1 MKIGVIGGG
10 QLGRMLALA
19 GTPLGMNFA
28 FLDPAPD
35 ACAQALGEHIRAD
48 YGDLDHLRQLADE
61 VDLVT
66 FEFESV
72 PAETVAFLSQ
82 FVPVYPSAEAL
93 RIARDRWF
101 EKSLFKD
108 LGIPTP
114 DFADIQSQADL
125 DAAVA
130 SIGLPAVMKT
140 RTLGYD
146 GKGQKVL
153 RKAAD
158 VTGAFAELGSV
169 PCLLE
174 GFVPFSGEV
183 SLIAVRARDGE
194 TRFYPLVHNTHVNGV
209 LNLSIAST
217 QHPLQKLAEDYVGR
231 VLKALDY
238 VGVLAFEFFEVDG
251 GLKANEI
258 APRVHNSGHWTIEGA
273 ECSQFENHLR
283 AVAGLPLGST
293 RLLSPVVMLN
303 LLGDMWPAEITLP
316 DWAPLFEDGE
326 AFLHLYGKRR
336 AIGRRKMGHANFLG
350 ATTEDCLKRAEAMKA
365 KWLANGR
372 SGS

>member
-35 ACAQALGEHIRAD
+35 ACAAALGEHLRAD
-48 YGDLDHLRQLADE
+48 YNDQDHLRQLADE

-101 EKSLFKD
+101 EKSMFKN

-114 DFADIQSQADL
+114 EFADIQSQADL
-125 DAAVA
+125 DAAAA
-130 SIGLPAVMKT
+130 SIGLPAVLKT

-153 RKAAD
+153 RKPSD
-158 VTGAFAELGSV
+158 VTAAFAELGSV
-169 PCLLE
+169 PCILE
-174 GFVPFSGEV
+174 GFVPFTGEV
-183 SLIAVRARDGE
+183 SLIAVRGRDGQIC
-194 TRFYPLVHNTHVNGV
+194 FYPLVHNTHEDGI
-209 LNLSIAST
+209 LRLSVASSN
-217 QHPLQKLAEDYVGR
+217 HPLQSLAEDYAGR
-231 VLKALDY
+231 VLTELDY

-283 AVAGLPLGST
+283 AVSGLPLGST
-293 RLLSPVVMLN
+293 AKVGESAMLN
-303 LLGDMWPAEITLP
+303 FIGEVPAVAKVI
-316 DWAPLFEDGE
+316 AIEDCH
-326 AFLHLYGKRR
+326 LHHYGK
-336 AIGRRKMGHANFLG
+336 AFKVGRKVGHATLRCP
-350 ATTEDCLKRAEAMKA
+350 D
-365 KWLANGR
+365 R
-372 SGS
+372 STLDRQITAVESLIARD

>member
-35 ACAQALGEHIRAD
+35 ACAASLGEHLRAD
-48 YGDLDHLRQLADE
+48 YGDQDHLRQLADE

-82 FVPVYPSAEAL
+82 FVPVFPGAEAL

-101 EKSLFKD
+101 EKSMLKD

-114 DFADIQSQADL
+114 EFADIKSQDDL
-125 DAAVA
+125 DLAVA
-130 SIGLPAVMKT
+130 RIGLPAVLKT

-153 RKAAD
+153 RKLGD
-158 VTGAFAELGSV
+158 VVDAFATLGSV
-169 PCLLE
+169 PCILE

-183 SLIAVRARDGE
+183 SLIAVRGRDGA
-194 TRFYPLVHNTHVNGV
+194 TCFYPLVHNNHEDGI
-209 LNLSIAST
+209 LRLSVASSN
-217 QHPLQKLAEDYVGR
+217 HPLQALAEDYASR
-231 VLKALDY
+231 VLTKLEY
-238 VGVLAFEFFEVDG
+238 VGVLAFEFFEIDG

-283 AVAGLPLGST
+283 AITGLPLGST
-293 RLLSPVVMLN
+293 AKLGESAMLN
-303 LLGDMWPAEITLP
+303 FIGEVPPVAKVI
-316 DWAPLFEDGE
+316 AVEDCH
-326 AFLHLYGKRR
+326 LHHYGK
-336 AIGRRKMGHANFLG
+336 AFKVGRKVGHATLRCPDR
-350 ATTEDCLKRAEAMKA
+350 ATLDRQITAVESLISRD
-365 KWLANGR
+365 
-372 SGS
+372 

>member
-19 GTPLGMNFA
+19 GTPLGMRFA
-28 FLDPAPD
+28 FLDPAVD
-35 ACAQALGEHIRAD
+35 ACAQALG
-48 YGDLDHLRQLADE
+48 DHVLAGYSDQDALRQLADQ

-101 EKSLFKD
+101 EKSMFRE

-114 DFADIQSQADL
+114 EFADIQSQADL

-153 RKAAD
+153 RSAAD
-158 VTGAFAELGSV
+158 VAGAFAELGSV
-169 PCLLE
+169 PCILE
-174 GFVPFSGEV
+174 GFVPFTGEV
-183 SLIAVRARDGE
+183 SLVAVRARDGQ
-194 TRFYPLVHNTHVNGV
+194 TRFYPLVHNTHRNGI
-209 LNLSIAST
+209 LELSIAST
-217 QHPLQKLAEDYVGR
+217 AHPLQQLAEDYVGR
-231 VLKALDY
+231 VLEKLDY

-283 AVAGLPLGST
+283 AIAGLPLGST
-293 RLLSPVVMLN
+293 AKVGESAMLN
-303 LLGDMWPAEITLP
+303 FI
-316 DWAPLFEDGE
+316 GE
-326 AFLHLYGKRR
+326 VPPVEQVIAIDDCHVHHYGK
-336 AIGRRKMGHANFLG
+336 AFKAGRKVGHATVRSADR
-350 ATTEDCLKRAEAMKA
+350 ATLDRQVAQVQALIQRT
-365 KWLANGR
+365 
-372 SGS
+372 

>member
-19 GTPLGMNFA
+19 GTPLGMSFA

-35 ACAQALGEHIRAD
+35 ACSQALGEHLRGD
-48 YGDLDHLRQLADE
+48 YNDHEHLRRLADD

-101 EKSLFKD
+101 EKSMFKD

-125 DAAVA
+125 EAAVA
-130 SIGLPAVMKT
+130 AIGLPAVMKT

-153 RKAAD
+153 RKAED
-158 VTGAFAELGSV
+158 VVGAFAELGSV
-169 PCLLE
+169 PCILE
-174 GFVPFSGEV
+174 GFVPFTGEV
-183 SLIAVRARDGE
+183 SLVAVRARDGE
-194 TRFYPLVHNTHVNGV
+194 TRFYPLVHNRHDSGV
-209 LNLSIAST
+209 LALSIAST
-217 QHPLQKLAEDYVGR
+217 EHPLQALAEDYVGR
-231 VLKALDY
+231 VLKQLDY

-293 RLLSPVVMLN
+293 AKVGESAML
-303 LLGDMWPAEITLP
+303 
-316 DWAPLFEDGE
+316 
-326 AFLHLYGKRR
+326 
-336 AIGRRKMGHANFLG
+336 NFLG
-350 ATTEDCLKRAEAMKA
+350 GVPDVAKVTAIADCHLHHYGKAFKAGRKVGHATLRCADMATLKARIAEVEA
-365 KWLANGR
+365 LIQG
-372 SGS
+372 

>member
-19 GTPLGMNFA
+19 GTPLGLEFA

-35 ACAQALGEHIRAD
+35 ACAQALGKHILAD
-48 YGDLDHLRQLADE
+48 YNDQTALRQLANE
-61 VDLVT
+61 VDVVT

-72 PAETVAFLSQ
+72 PADTVAFLAQ
-82 FVPVYPSAEAL
+82 FVPVYPNAEAL

-101 EKSLFKD
+101 EKSMFRE

-114 DFADIQSQADL
+114 EFADIQSQADL
-125 DAAVA
+125 DDAVA
-130 SIGLPAVMKT
+130 RIGLPAVMKT

-153 RKAAD
+153 RAPDD
-158 VTGAFAELGSV
+158 VAGAFAELGSV
-169 PCLLE
+169 PCILE

-194 TRFYPLVHNTHVNGV
+194 TRFYPLVHNTHENGI
-209 LNLSIAST
+209 LKLSVAST
-217 QHPLQKLAEDYVGR
+217 AHPLQAQAEAYVGK
-231 VLKALDY
+231 VLDQLDY
-238 VGVLAFEFFEVDG
+238 VGVMAFEFFEVDG

-258 APRVHNSGHWTIEGA
+258 APRVHNSGHWTIEGS

-283 AVAGLPLGST
+283 AIAGLPLGST
-293 RLLSPVVMLN
+293 ATLGEAAMLN
-303 LLGDMWPAEITLP
+303 FIGEVP
-316 DWAPLFEDGE
+316 DASQVT
-326 AFLHLYGKRR
+326 AIAQCHLHHYGK
-336 AIGRRKMGHANFLG
+336 AFKAGRKVGHATLRCEDM
-350 ATTEDCLKRAEAMKA
+350 ATLKARIAEVEALIKD
-365 KWLANGR
+365 
-372 SGS
+372 

>member
-35 ACAQALGEHIRAD
+35 ACAAALGEHLRAD
-48 YGDLDHLRQLADE
+48 YGDQDHLRQLADE

-82 FVPVYPSAEAL
+82 FVPVYPSAGAL

-101 EKSLFKD
+101 EKSMFKD

-114 DFADIQSQADL
+114 AFADIQSQADL
-125 DAAVA
+125 DAAAA
-130 SIGLPAVMKT
+130 SIGLPAVLKT

-153 RKAAD
+153 RKQSD
-158 VTGAFAELGSV
+158 VTNAFAELGSV
-169 PCLLE
+169 PCILE

-183 SLIAVRARDGE
+183 SLIAVRGRDGE
-194 TRFYPLVHNTHVNGV
+194 TCFYPLVHNTHEEGI
-209 LNLSIAST
+209 LRLSVAST
-217 QHPLQKLAEDYVGR
+217 NHPLQSLAEDYAGR
-231 VLKALDY
+231 VLNELDY

-283 AVAGLPLGST
+283 AVTGLPLGST
-293 RLLSPVVMLN
+293 AKLGESAMLN
-303 LLGDMWPAEITLP
+303 FIGEVPAVEKVV
-316 DWAPLFEDGE
+316 AVEDCH
-326 AFLHLYGKRR
+326 LHHYGK
-336 AIGRRKMGHANFLG
+336 AFKAGRKVGHATLRCP
-350 ATTEDCLKRAEAMKA
+350 D
-365 KWLANGR
+365 R
-372 SGS
+372 STLDRQITAVESLITRN

>member
-48 YGDLDHLRQLADE
+48 YSDQNHLRQLADE

-82 FVPVYPSAEAL
+82 FVPVYPSAESL

-101 EKSLFKD
+101 EKSMFRE

-114 DFADIQSQADL
+114 EFANILSQADL
-125 DAAVA
+125 NDAVA
-130 SIGLPAVMKT
+130 TIGLPAVLKT

-153 RKAAD
+153 RQPEDVAD
-158 VTGAFAELGSV
+158 AFAELGSV
-169 PCLLE
+169 PCILE

-183 SLIAVRARDGE
+183 SLVAVRGREGE
-194 TRFYPLVHNTHVNGV
+194 TRFYPLVHNTHEAGI
-209 LNLSIAST
+209 LRLSVASSA
-217 QHPLQKLAEDYVGR
+217 HPLQSLAEDYVRR
-231 VLKALDY
+231 VLEKLNY

-293 RLLSPVVMLN
+293 AKVGESAMLN
-303 LLGDMWPAEITLP
+303 FIGSVP
-316 DWAPLFEDGE
+316 DVSAVIAVEDCH
-326 AFLHLYGKRR
+326 LHHYGK
-336 AIGRRKMGHANFLG
+336 AFKAGRKVGHATLRCVDQ
-350 ATTEDCLKRAEAMKA
+350 ATLAARISDVEALMKA
-365 KWLANGR
+365 
-372 SGS
+372 

>member
-19 GTPLGMNFA
+19 GTPLGQQFA

-48 YGDLDHLRQLADE
+48 YSDTDHLRQLADE
-61 VDLVT
+61 VDVVT

-72 PAETVAFLSQ
+72 PAETVAFLAQ
-82 FVPVYPSAEAL
+82 FVPVYPNAESL

-101 EKSLFKD
+101 EKSMFQD
-108 LGIPTP
+108 LDIPTP
-114 DFADIQSQADL
+114 EFADIQSQENL
-125 DAAVA
+125 DAAVKR
-130 SIGLPAVMKT
+130 IGLPAVMKT

-153 RKAAD
+153 RHPDD
-158 VTGAFAELGSV
+158 VVGAYAELGSV
-169 PCLLE
+169 PCILE
-174 GFVPFSGEV
+174 GFVPFTGEV
-183 SLIAVRARDGE
+183 SLVAVRARDGE
-194 TRFYPLVHNTHVNGV
+194 TRFYPLVHNTHENGI
-209 LNLSIAST
+209 LKLSIAST
-217 QHPLQKLAEDYVGR
+217 DHPLQAQAEDYVGR
-231 VLKALDY
+231 VLDKLDY

-283 AVAGLPLGST
+283 AIAGLPLGST
-293 RLLSPVVMLN
+293 AKVGESAMLN
-303 LLGDMWPAEITLP
+303 FIGEVPAV
-316 DWAPLFEDGE
+316 E
-326 AFLHLYGKRR
+326 AVSAIKHCHLHHYGK
-336 AIGRRKMGHANFLG
+336 AFKAGRKVGHATLRCPDME
-350 ATTEDCLKRAEAMKA
+350 ALQARIAEVEALIGK
-365 KWLANGR
+365 
-372 SGS
+372 

>member
-19 GTPLGMNFA
+19 GTPLDMNFV

-35 ACAQALGEHIRAD
+35 ACAAALGEHLLAGYD
-48 YGDLDHLRQLADE
+48 DPEALRRMAE
-61 VDLVT
+61 SVDLVT
-66 FEFESV
+66 FEFENV
-72 PAETVAFLSQ
+72 PAETVAFLAKY
-82 FVPVYPSAEAL
+82 VPVYPAAEPL

-101 EKSLFKD
+101 EKSLFKE

-130 SIGLPAVMKT
+130 AIGLPAVLKT

-153 RKAAD
+153 RQPAD

-169 PCLLE
+169 PCILE
-174 GFVPFSGEV
+174 GFVPFTGEV
-183 SLIAVRARDGE
+183 SLVAVRGRDGE
-194 TRFYPLVHNTHVNGV
+194 TRFYPLSHNTHVGGV
-209 LNLSIAST
+209 LNLSIASSA
-217 QHPLQKLAEDYVGR
+217 HPLQTLAEDYISR
-231 VLKALDY
+231 VLTKLDY

-293 RLLSPVVMLN
+293 AKV
-303 LLGDMWPAEITLP
+303 
-316 DWAPLFEDGE
+316 GE
-326 AFLHLYGKRR
+326 SA
-336 AIGRRKMGHANFLG
+336 MVNFLG
-350 ATTEDCLKRAEAMKA
+350 SVPPTEQVIRIADCHLHHYGKAFKAGRKVGHATLRCKDSATLQARIAEVQALIA
-365 KWLANGR
+365 KG
-372 SGS
+372 

>member
-19 GTPLGMNFA
+19 GTPLGQQFV

-35 ACAQALGEHIRAD
+35 ACAQALGEHIHAD
-48 YGDLDHLRQLADE
+48 YSDQDHLRQLAEE
-61 VDLVT
+61 VDVVT

-82 FVPVYPSAEAL
+82 FVPVYPNAESL

-101 EKSLFKD
+101 EKSMFQD

-114 DFADIQSQADL
+114 EFADIQSQSDL
-125 DAAVA
+125 DTAAA

-146 GKGQKVL
+146 GKGQKIL
-153 RKAAD
+153 RQPED

-169 PCLLE
+169 PCILE
-174 GFVPFSGEV
+174 GFVPFTGEV

-194 TRFYPLVHNTHVNGV
+194 TRFYPLVHNNHENGI
-209 LNLSIAST
+209 LKLSVAST
-217 QHPLQKLAEDYVGR
+217 AHPLQALAEGYVSK
-231 VLKALDY
+231 VLNQLEY
-238 VGVLAFEFFEVDG
+238 VGVMAFEFFEVDG

-258 APRVHNSGHWTIEGA
+258 APRVHNSGHWTIEGS

-283 AVAGLPLGST
+283 AIAGLPLGST
-293 RLLSPVVMLN
+293 ATLGEAAMLN
-303 LLGDMWPAEITLP
+303 FIGEVP
-316 DWAPLFEDGE
+316 DVAKVTAIEQCH
-326 AFLHLYGKRR
+326 LHHYGK
-336 AIGRRKMGHANFLG
+336 AFKAGRKVGHATLRSADM
-350 ATTEDCLKRAEAMKA
+350 ATLKGRIAEVEALIK
-365 KWLANGR
+365 G
-372 SGS
+372 

>member
-19 GTPLGMNFA
+19 GTPLGMDFA

-35 ACAQALGEHIRAD
+35 ACAAALGEHIRAD
-48 YGDLDHLRQLADE
+48 YSDQDHLRQLADE

-82 FVPVYPSAEAL
+82 FVPVFPSAEAL

-101 EKSLFKD
+101 EKTMFKD

-114 DFADIQSQADL
+114 EFADIQSQADL
-125 DAAVA
+125 DAAAVR
-130 SIGLPAVMKT
+130 IGLPAVMKT

-153 RKAAD
+153 RSQAD
-158 VTGAFAELGSV
+158 VEGAFAELGSV
-169 PCLLE
+169 PCILE
-174 GFVPFSGEV
+174 GFVPFTGEV
-183 SLIAVRARDGE
+183 SLIAVRARNGE
-194 TRFYPLVHNTHVNGV
+194 TRFYPLVHNTHESGI
-209 LNLSIAST
+209 LRLSIAST
-217 QHPLQKLAEDYVGR
+217 DHPLQALAEDYVGR
-231 VLKALDY
+231 VLDKLDY

-258 APRVHNSGHWTIEGA
+258 APRVHNSGHWTIEGS
-273 ECSQFENHLR
+273 ESSQFENHLR

-293 RLLSPVVMLN
+293 AKVGESAMLN
-303 LLGDMWPAEITLP
+303 FIGKVPAVEQVLQI
-316 DWAPLFEDGE
+316 DDCH
-326 AFLHLYGKRR
+326 LHHYGKSFK
-336 AIGRRKMGHANFLG
+336 AGRKVGHATLRCSDA
-350 ATTEDCLKRAEAMKA
+350 ATLRARIADVETLIKV
-365 KWLANGR
+365 
-372 SGS
+372 